1 MAAPS
6 VVVIGAGQAG
16 SDTAAALRSQG
27 FGGRITLVGAEGV
40 LPYQRPPLSKQF
52 LAGARSVADLALRPA
67 SFHTER
73 DIEFVGRDP
82 AVRLDR
88 NGNRV
93 TLASG
98 RTLGYQHLV
107 LAVGARA
114 RRLPVPGARLD
125 GVLTLRTLT
134 DAGRLR
140 DRMRDTGRLL
150 VIGGG
155 FVGLEVAATA
165 RAAGLVVTVV
175 ESGPRLLAR
184 AVSGAMSA
192 HLLAEHRAHG
202 VRVLLSREVTA
213 LHGDGAGRVCGAELD
228 GGERIAADLVVVGI
242 GALPDVGL
250 AAEAGLAVGDGIL
263 VDGHLRTSD
272 PAVYAIGDCARFP
285 SPHTGRP
292 LRLESV
298 QNASDQARCV
308 AAALCGAPRPYAAL
322 PWFWTEQYG
331 LRLQIAGIGTGHD
344 RVVTLGDPSAGRF
357 SLLCF
362 RGNRLL
368 ATESVNRPADHMITR
383 RLMGAGAPLP
393 TPREA
398 AAPGF
403 GFKAFQE
410 AAAV

>member
-27 FGGRITLVGAEGV
+27 FDGRITLVGAEGV
-40 LPYQRPPLSKQF
+40 PPYQRPPLSKQF
-52 LAGARSVADLALRPA
+52 LAGTGGGGDLALRPA

-73 DIEFVGRDP
+73 DIDFTARDP

-88 NGNRV
+88 DARRV
-93 TLASG
+93 ALASG
-98 RTLGYQHLV
+98 HTLGYRHLV
-107 LAVGARA
+107 LAVGARP
-114 RRLPVPGARLD
+114 RRLAVPGAGLD

-134 DAGRLR
+134 EAARLR
-140 DRMRDTGRLL
+140 DAMRDTGRLL
-150 VIGGG
+150 VVGGG

-165 RAAGLVVTVV
+165 RSAGLAVTVV
-175 ESGPRLLAR
+175 EAGPRLLAR

-202 VRVLLSREVTA
+202 VRVLLSREVAA
-213 LHGDGAGRVCGAELD
+213 LHGDGAGRVREAELA
-228 GGERIAADLVVVGI
+228 GGERIAADLVLVGI
-242 GALPDVGL
+242 GAVPETAL
-250 AAEAGLAVGDGIL
+250 AAGAGLAVDDGVL
-263 VDGHLRTSD
+263 VDRHLRTGD

-285 SPHTGRP
+285 DPRTGRP

-298 QNASDQARCV
+298 QNAADQARCV

-331 LRLQIAGIGTGHD
+331 LRLQIAGLGTGHD
-344 RVVTLGDPSAGRF
+344 RVVTVGDPGTGRF
-357 SLLCF
+357 SLLCY
-362 RGNRLL
+362 RGERLL

-393 TPREA
+393 TPRQA

-403 GFKAFQE
+403 GFKEFQQ

>member
-16 SDTAAALRSQG
+16 SDTAAALRAQG
-27 FGGRITLVGAEGV
+27 FDGRITLVGAEGV

-52 LAGARSVADLALRPA
+52 LAGTASGGELALRPA

-73 DIEFVGRDP
+73 DIEFVARDP

-88 NGNRV
+88 DARRV
-93 TLASG
+93 ALASG
-98 RTLGYQHLV
+98 RTLGYRHLV
-107 LAVGARA
+107 LAVGARP
-114 RRLPVPGARLD
+114 RRLTVPGAGLD
-125 GVLTLRTLT
+125 GVLTLRSLT

-140 DRMRDTGRLL
+140 DAMRDTGRLL
-150 VIGGG
+150 VVGGG

-165 RAAGLVVTVV
+165 RAAGLAVTVV
-175 ESGPRLLAR
+175 EAGPRLLAR

-213 LHGDGAGRVCGAELD
+213 LHGDGAGRVREAELA

-242 GALPDVGL
+242 GALPDVAL
-250 AAEAGLAVGDGIL
+250 AAGAGLAVDDGIL
-263 VDGHLRTSD
+263 VDGHLRTGD

-285 SPHTGRP
+285 DPRTGRP

-298 QNASDQARCV
+298 QNAADQARCV

-331 LRLQIAGIGTGHD
+331 LRLQIAGLGAGHD
-344 RVVTLGDPSAGRF
+344 RVVTLGDPRTGRF
-357 SLLCF
+357 SLLCY
-362 RGNRLL
+362 RGERLL

-393 TPREA
+393 TPEEA

-403 GFKAFQE
+403 GFKTFQRS
-410 AAAV
+410 AAV